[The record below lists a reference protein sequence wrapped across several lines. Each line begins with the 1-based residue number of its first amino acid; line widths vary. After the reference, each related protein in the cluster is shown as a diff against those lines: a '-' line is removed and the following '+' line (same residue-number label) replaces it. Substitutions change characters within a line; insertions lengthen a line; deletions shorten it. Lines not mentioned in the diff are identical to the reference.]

1 MKIAI
6 PVESNS
12 MEANISASF
21 GRSAYF
27 LIYDTTN
34 QNAEYLLNKAADS
47 QGGAG
52 IKAAQLMIDANINIL
67 LTPRCGEKAMDI
79 FNETDIKLYQTR
91 GTSIPYNLNSCLGG
105 ELLPLK
111 AE

>member
-6 PVESNS
+6 PVENNS

-34 QNAEYLLNKAADS
+34 QNSEYLKNDAADS

-52 IKAAQLMIDANINIL
+52 VKAAQLMIDSDINIL
-67 LTPRCGEKAMDI
+67 LTPRCGEKAMQI
-79 FNETDIKLYQTR
+79 FTETDIKVYQTR

-105 ELLPLK
+105 ELLQLK
-111 AE
+111 VE